1 MYALLGQETEDDFT
15 LVSAQFRSV
24 LHQLVDLYIMYKE
37 MQTSGD
43 F

>member
-1 MYALLGQETEDDFT
+1 MYVLLGQETEDDLT

-24 LHQLVDLYIMYKE
+24 LHQLVDLYIKNKE
-37 MQTSGD
+37 TQTSED